1 MKSSTFFL
9 LAADVILLLH
19 VLFVAFVVFG
29 LVLIFVGKVRSWS
42 WVRNRWFRIV
52 HLAAIAVV
60 VLQSWFSVIC
70 PLTTLEM
77 ALRLRAGDE
86 AYTGTFMS
94 HWLESVLYY
103 RAPAWV
109 FGVCYTAFAAL
120 IVASWFRVRPRRL
133 RPGHRADTS
142 DKTEETL

>member
-1 MKSSTFFL
+1 VKSSTFFL

-19 VLFVAFVVFG
+19 VLFVAFVVLG
-29 LVLIFVGKVRSWS
+29 LVLIFAGKARSWS
-42 WVRNRWFRIV
+42 WVRNPWFRIV

-86 AYTGTFMS
+86 AYSGTFMS
-94 HWLESVLYY
+94 HWLEWILYY

-109 FGVCYTAFAAL
+109 FGVSYTAFAAL
-120 IVASWFRVRPRRL
+120 VVVSWFWIRPRRL
-133 RPGHRADTS
+133 RPGQRAKTS
-142 DKTEETL
+142 DKTEEMF

>member
-1 MKSSTFFL
+1 VNSSTFFL
-9 LAADVILLLH
+9 LAADAILLLH

-29 LVLIFVGKVRSWS
+29 LVLIFVGKFRSWS
-42 WVRNRWFRIV
+42 WIRNPWFRIV

-70 PLTTLEM
+70 PLTTVEM

-86 AYTGTFMS
+86 TYPGTFIS
-94 HWLESVLYY
+94 HWIEWILYY

-120 IVASWFRVRPRRL
+120 VVASWIWVRPRRMQSC
-133 RPGHRADTS
+133 RKAESS
-142 DKTEETL
+142 DKTEETF